1 MKHYIR
7 QRQLDRNGLMTTRIV
22 MVNGELGSGILD
34 KNGREIFEGDE
45 IKIDGEK
52 MAGRV
57 TFSQLFSLRA
67 FESSQ
72 LEVIDTRRIEL

>member
-1 MKHYIR
+1 MKHNIR
-7 QRQLDRNGLMTTRIV
+7 QRQLDRNGLMTTKIV
-22 MVNGELGSGILD
+22 KVDGELGSGILD
-34 KNGREIFEGDE
+34 KNGREIFEGDK

-57 TFSQLFSLRA
+57 TFAQFFSLRA

-72 LEVIDTRRIEL
+72 LEVIDTRRI